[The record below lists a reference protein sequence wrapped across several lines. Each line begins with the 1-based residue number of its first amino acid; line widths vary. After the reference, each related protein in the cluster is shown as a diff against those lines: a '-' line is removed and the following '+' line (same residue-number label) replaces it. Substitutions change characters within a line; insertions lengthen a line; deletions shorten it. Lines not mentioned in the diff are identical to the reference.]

1 MRPRSL
7 AIVLTTLVAAC
18 APSAAPAPS
27 ASRDS
32 ATQTPRE
39 VRVAAIEEVAWERA
53 LRVTGELAEY
63 ESATLS
69 TKVPGRV
76 ASIGVDLG
84 SRIAKG
90 APIAEIE
97 PRDYEL
103 RVTQAEAAL
112 SAARALLGLADEA
125 GGDRIEPAETALVRK
140 AQAELDDARR
150 ENQRL
155 VELQKSG
162 VSAQSELDKSVSR
175 LAQAESALQD
185 ARESVQNRLALVAQ
199 RRAELAIAKQQL
211 ADTRI
216 LSPFDGVVAERS
228 VGTGDYLTAGAAV
241 ATLVRDDPLRLRLAV
256 REVDAPLVRI
266 EQVVRIT
273 LDGFD
278 APLEAR
284 IVRLAPAI
292 DPRTRSLI
300 VECELPNAD
309 GRLRAGSFAR
319 AEIVV
324 DPTARSLAV
333 PIEALISF
341 AGIDKVIAVVDGKAK
356 ETRVVVGRRDERRV
370 ELVSGLEA
378 GAVVVL
384 APGGLQ
390 TGTPLVIAK

>member
-1 MRPRSL
+1 MHPWSL
-7 AIVLTTLVAAC
+7 AVALTTFVAAC

-27 ASRDS
+27 ASRE
-32 ATQTPRE
+32 AAPPAPRE
-39 VRVAAIEEVAWERA
+39 VRVATIEEVAWERT

-84 SRIAKG
+84 SRVAKG

-97 PRDYEL
+97 RRDYEL

-112 SAARALLGLADEA
+112 SAARALLGLADEP
-125 GGDRIEPAETALVRK
+125 GDRVEPADTALVRK

-150 ENQRL
+150 ENERL

-162 VSAQSELDKSVSR
+162 VSAQFELDKSVAR

-199 RRAELAIAKQQL
+199 RRAELAIANQQL
-211 ADTRI
+211 ADTQI
-216 LSPFDGVVAERS
+216 LAPFDGVVAERS
-228 VGTGDYLTAGAAV
+228 VGTGDFLTAGAAV

-256 REVDAPLVRI
+256 REVDAPLVRV
-266 EQVVRIT
+266 EQLVRIT
-273 LDGFD
+273 LDGFA

-292 DPRTRSLI
+292 DARTRSLI
-300 VECELPNAD
+300 VECEFANAD

-333 PIEALISF
+333 PVEALISF
-341 AGIDKVIAVVDGKAK
+341 AGIDKVIAAVDGKAK
-356 ETRVVVGRRDERRV
+356 ETRVVVGRRDEQRV
-370 ELVSGLEA
+370 ELVSGLQA